1 MRYARLNEIKKLD
14 RIGGGESQ
22 SKTVYSSEGISPCLT
37 ALMGVKGNTM
47 PYIIE
52 ITKVK
57 NEDKIK
63 RDKET

>member
-1 MRYARLNEIKKLD
+1 MNEIKKLD

-22 SKTVYSSEGISPCLT
+22 SKTVYSPEGISPCLT

-52 ITKVK
+52 ISRVK
-57 NEDKIK
+57 TNEEEIE
-63 RDKET
+63 RNNEA